1 MICLDGKHGDPHWV
15 LKGFGSAE
23 TPKERVEPPSRAMH
37 KAGQQPGPPTDPMSQ
52 GNPLLSCTGPEPPL
66 PLTLPLA
73 LSHLCRPARHLP
85 ASLPLHRHS
94 THLLASHL
102 WPKALLLPPGHVGLF
117 LGLPSFPVLT
127 EHLPAE
133 ASAAATFH
141 SETSL
146 C

>member
-1 MICLDGKHGDPHWV
+1 MRNTGIPTGCPKAVGVQKSQMRGWNLQ
-15 LKGFGSAE
+15 AE
-23 TPKERVEPPSRAMH
+23 PCT
-37 KAGQQPGPPTDPMSQ
+37 KAGQQLVPPTDPVSR

-73 LSHLCRPARHLP
+73 HSHLCRPVRHLP

-102 WPKALLLPPGHVGLF
+102 WPKALLLTPGHVGLL
-117 LGLPSFPVLT
+117 LGLLSFPILT

-141 SETSL
+141 SETSM